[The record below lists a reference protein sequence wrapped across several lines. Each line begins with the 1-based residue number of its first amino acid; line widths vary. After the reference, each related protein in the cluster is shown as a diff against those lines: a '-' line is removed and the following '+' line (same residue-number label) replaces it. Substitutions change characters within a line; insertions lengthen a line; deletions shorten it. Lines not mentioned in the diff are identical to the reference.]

1 MQEFTMVEHYAVYRD
16 FEDNMR
22 FTEKMFDY
30 LFTNLKLDRIVKIK
44 DKE

>member
-1 MQEFTMVEHYAVYRD
+1 MQEFTSVEHYSAFWD

-30 LFTNLKLDRIVKIK
+30 LFTKLNLDPIVQIK
-44 DKE
+44 DKD